1 MSIDSALSIALFIPG
16 IVAIC
21 ALLRTCAPAYVPSFL
36 LVASLAFYAMSDWQS
51 AWLIVLLMGINL
63 TTLAACER
71 WPTRSWRLV
80 SVSILLHLTPLAL
93 WKYVYPGPMPFG
105 LSFVTFLLISALL
118 DIRSGAP
125 RLGLIPQSLHALFF
139 ASVTAGPITRYK
151 DLAPQLKTLGF
162 RPVANIEIL
171 RGASL
176 MVIGLA
182 KISLVGRPIRD
193 TLDGILIA
201 VNMGIMPT
209 IIEAWYVAVGGF
221 ISLYFLFSGYSD
233 IALGVGMMVG
243 LRLSANFDSPFKA
256 RSGADFISRWH
267 KTLMDWIRAYVFV
280 PLTRAVMSFRFGT
293 TTTVS
298 FVAWAAASL
307 TSFTIIGAWHG
318 GSWPPIL
325 AGFVSGAIPVLLRFL
340 GILGF
345 KVINFRAVK
354 IAARVS
360 LLGVLTL
367 LSLPILIQDFSTI
380 KPLMIAL
387 VDFDSFSLGQKYT
400 DLFLKIL
407 PKAKIFQNQLERPFM
422 PNASVDSIK
431 AILFLTLGV
440 TIVFLFPN
448 SLQIFDLPNRSG
460 STRFVW
466 RPSVSWG
473 AILGLIA
480 VGCVVMSSQ
489 NQSTGFVYDAF

>member
-1 MSIDSALSIALFIPG
+1 
-16 IVAIC
+16 
-21 ALLRTCAPAYVPSFL
+21 
-36 LVASLAFYAMSDWQS
+36 
-51 AWLIVLLMGINL
+51 
-63 TTLAACER
+63 
-71 WPTRSWRLV
+71 
-80 SVSILLHLTPLAL
+80 
-93 WKYVYPGPMPFG
+93 
-105 LSFVTFLLISALL
+105 
-118 DIRSGAP
+118 
-125 RLGLIPQSLHALFF
+125 
-139 ASVTAGPITRYK
+139 
-151 DLAPQLKTLGF
+151 
-162 RPVANIEIL
+162 
-171 RGASL
+171 
-176 MVIGLA
+176 
-182 KISLVGRPIRD
+182 
-193 TLDGILIA
+193 
-201 VNMGIMPT
+201 
-209 IIEAWYVAVGGF
+209 
-221 ISLYFLFSGYSD
+221 
-233 IALGVGMMVG
+233 
-243 LRLSANFDSPFKA
+243 
-256 RSGADFISRWH
+256 
-267 KTLMDWIRAYVFV
+267 VFV